1 MISIDMIDE
10 FRRRTNSSYD
20 DAKYYLER
28 HNGDMLEAIID
39 FEKARSGGA
48 GYSREAK
55 RANYGGAFM
64 RFVQRLF
71 DIKLVITDK
80 TDRTLGIPVIFPLLM
95 MPVWHI
101 LILVAIGMMILG
113 FKFNIREVKDD
124 SFNVENIISRVK
136 EKVRAPRNY

>member
-1 MISIDMIDE
+1 MISIEMIDE

-28 HNGDMLEAIID
+28 HNGDLLEAIID

-48 GYSREAK
+48 GCSRKAQ

-71 DIKLVITDK
+71 DIKVMV
-80 TDRTLGIPVIFPLLM
+80 TDRTERTLSIPIIFPLVM
-95 MPVWHI
+95 VPVWHI
-101 LILVAIGMMILG
+101 LILLAIVLMIRG
-113 FKFNIREVKDD
+113 YRFSVREIRDD